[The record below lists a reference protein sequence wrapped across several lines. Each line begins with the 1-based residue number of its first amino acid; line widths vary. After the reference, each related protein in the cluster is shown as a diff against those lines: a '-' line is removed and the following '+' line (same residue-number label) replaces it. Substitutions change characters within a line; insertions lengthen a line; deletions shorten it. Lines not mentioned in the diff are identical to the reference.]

1 MRKLHHYR
9 RCWDHTMTFAQWAF
23 WLALGAFIAA
33 SGKFLDDYH
42 IKTATKAK
50 IREVLVKW
58 FIWLDAHKVPDLGGV
73 VLKGFRAVLK
83 IRRFLLVAV
92 SLAAVYWA
100 TLSTFYLSRQI
111 FGPKINQS
119 YLDYLLNWV
128 PLDETT
134 PFWIGFLTLI
144 LVPQLLGLLA
154 MARLFIVRA

>member
-1 MRKLHHYR
+1 
-9 RCWDHTMTFAQWAF
+9 MTFAQWAF

-42 IKTATKAK
+42 IKTATKTK

-92 SLAAVYWA
+92 SP
-100 TLSTFYLSRQI
+100 RC
-111 FGPKINQS
+111 G
-119 YLDYLLNWV
+119 
-128 PLDETT
+128 
-134 PFWIGFLTLI
+134 
-144 LVPQLLGLLA
+144 LLGLLCQ
-154 MARLFIVRA
+154 RFILAGRFSGRKSISRI